1 MQRPVASRRV
11 SALLLAAV
19 GPLALATCGQPP
31 PGEGPPAAPAKPA
44 DPAAAPAAAPAKPAF
59 AWYSLLGDT
68 VVSKCDAI
76 VAGKVGAISGLRGGA
91 IVRVEVETWF
101 WGDHAPGQTE
111 VTLLAHPDDFFT
123 GTELLLFLQRF
134 ENGGRFTYLNRILKS
149 DSDFEAK
156 RKVLER
162 TLALRDFPRDE
173 DRRHKVRRR
182 IYEDAGSID
191 AWTRA
196 HVLLEIAWLRRNW
209 PGLLTRAD
217 LADLRELARRSP
229 DEKWKKALLAALE
242 DKERNS

>member
-11 SALLLAAV
+11 GALLLAAV
-19 GPLALATCGQPP
+19 GALLPASCGQPP
-31 PGEGPPAAPAKPA
+31 AGDGPPAAPAPPAGPKP
-44 DPAAAPAAAPAKPAF
+44 APAKPAF

-76 VAGKVGAISGLRGGA
+76 VAGRIGAISELRGGA

-101 WGDHAPGQTE
+101 YGDHAPGQDE

-134 ENGGRFTYLNRILKS
+134 ENGGRFTYLNRVLKS

-156 RKVLER
+156 RRVLER

-173 DRRHKVRRR
+173 DRRHEVRRR

-229 DEKWKKALLAALE
+229 DEKWKKSLLAALE

>member
-19 GPLALATCGQPP
+19 CPLAPPSCGQPP
-31 PGEGPPAAPAKPA
+31 PGEGPLAAPATPA
-44 DPAAAPAAAPAKPAF
+44 DPKAAPAKPAF
-59 AWYSLLGDT
+59 AWYSQLGDT
-68 VVSKCDAI
+68 VISKCDAI
-76 VAGKVGAISGLRGGA
+76 VTGRVGAISELRGGA

-101 WGDHAPGQTE
+101 YGDHAPGQDE

-173 DRRHKVRRR
+173 DRRHEVRRR

-209 PGLLTRAD
+209 PGLLTRPD